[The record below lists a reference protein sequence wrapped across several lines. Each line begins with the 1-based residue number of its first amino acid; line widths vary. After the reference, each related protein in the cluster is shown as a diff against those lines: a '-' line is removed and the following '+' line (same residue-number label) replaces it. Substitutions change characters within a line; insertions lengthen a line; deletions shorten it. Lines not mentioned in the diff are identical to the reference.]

1 MNISKNDI
9 SGNCKLKCAYN
20 FNYQISSC
28 NVKSSN
34 STRVFT
40 IDYDKSK
47 VPPVTYNGN
56 KYNVKNIGI
65 IRDYPAIKIRNQVPL
80 AFILIEHLP
89 IIDGNPL
96 SVYIPIIIGTS
107 TQAGDLVTNIIK
119 DSIKMKPNGGN
130 VLLNIP
136 NFTLNTIVPSKPFF
150 TTTINSLKGGGE
162 FIIYDFDY
170 AIAIEESIMGDL
182 YNAFSKNKLNQ
193 EQLNKKYKT
202 IKSSQPFY
210 PKKPVY
216 YNSWGANS
224 LKTDSSPNSG
234 SDDIYIEC
242 NPVNQSQE
250 EEAVKMPGYKPG
262 LFGGK
267 LDISKYLSK
276 NKIKKL
282 IKNPWVQ
289 AVLVIIAILFLF
301 FVVVLVLK
309 YIKPKL
315 SMLSTQEAK
324 IGKMVGNETSS
335 GNTKK

>member
-28 NVKSSN
+28 KVKTSN
-34 STRVFT
+34 SSDVFS

-56 KYNVKNIGI
+56 KYNVQFINITRGS
-65 IRDYPAIKIRNQVPL
+65 PTLKIRNQIPL
-80 AFILIEHLP
+80 AYIMIEHQP

-96 SVYIPIIIGTS
+96 YVYIPIIIGTS
-107 TQAGDLVTNIIK
+107 TQAGDLVTTIIK
-119 DSIKMKPNGGN
+119 DSIKMKPNGGS

-150 TTTINSLKGGGE
+150 ATNIGGTNRE
-162 FIIYDFDY
+162 LIVYDFDY
-170 AIAIEESIMGDL
+170 AIAIEDSVMGDL

-193 EQLNKKYKT
+193 EQLNQKYNT
-202 IKSSQPFY
+202 IKSSESTL
-210 PKKPVY
+210 PKKPIY

-224 LKTDSSPNSG
+224 LKTDSTPNSG

-242 NPVNQSQE
+242 NPVNQSEE

-276 NKIKKL
+276 DKMKAF

-315 SMLSTQEAK
+315 SMLSTQETK
-324 IGKMVGNETSS
+324 LGKMIDN
-335 GNTKK
+335 

>member
-20 FNYQISSC
+20 FNYHVSSC
-28 NVKSSN
+28 KVNGSN
-34 STRVFT
+34 SNYTFS

-56 KYNVKNIGI
+56 KYNVQSVDIV
-65 IRDYPAIKIRNQVPL
+65 RDLPALKIRNQIPL
-80 AFILIEHLP
+80 AYIMIEHQP

-96 SVYIPIIIGTS
+96 YVYIPIIIGTS
-107 TQAGDLVTNIIK
+107 TQAGGLITKIIK

-130 VLLNIP
+130 MTLNIP

-150 TTTINSLKGGGE
+150 ATSIPGTNKELIV
-162 FIIYDFDY
+162 YDFDY
-170 AIAIEESIMGDL
+170 AIAIEDSVMNDL
-182 YNAFSKNKLNQ
+182 YNAFSKKKLNE

-202 IKSSQPFY
+202 IKSLEPLS

-224 LKTDSSPNSG
+224 LKTDSPNSG

-267 LDISKYLSK
+267 LDISKYLTK
-276 NKIKKL
+276 DKIKKL

-289 AVLVIIAILFLF
+289 AVLVIIAILVLF
-301 FVVVLVLK
+301 FIIVLVLK

-315 SMLSTQEAK
+315 SMLSTQETK
-324 IGKMVGNETSS
+324 FGKMIGNETFS